1 MVDRALGGDL
11 PVVVPADAELF
22 QLGLFLGTTV
32 LPRLAVGLANLC
44 QALPSTAWV
53 IAVRKTFFILFLVK
67 RRRLFAVLLSSDRMY
82 ETTVD
87 VRWNEVDRAGKEV
100 YASRNTTQLSSVRRQ

>member
-11 PVVVPADAELF
+11 PVVVPADAELL

-32 LPRLAVGLANLC
+32 LSRLTMGLENFC

-53 IAVRKTFFILFLVK
+53 IAVRKTFFILSLVK
-67 RRRLFAVLLSSDRMY
+67 RRHLDPLGVS
-82 ETTVD
+82 
-87 VRWNEVDRAGKEV
+87 KH
-100 YASRNTTQLSSVRRQ
+100 